1 MYESGEFQIA
11 VILMHFVSFMPCFF
25 FFFILKGGIQAPTGA
40 PTYQAAPRDG
50 SLVMVPQGYMGH
62 LVMVPAENVQK
73 MPHTSGTAQ
82 MYVPVPSQMPYQTTP
97 SSSPLLIGDL

>member
-25 FFFILKGGIQAPTGA
+25 FILKGGIQAPTGA
-40 PTYQAAPRDG
+40 PTYQAAPRD
-50 SLVMVPQGYMGH
+50 SSPVMVPQGYMGH
-62 LVMVPAENVQK
+62 LVMVPAENMQK
-73 MPHTSGTAQ
+73 MSHTPGTAQ